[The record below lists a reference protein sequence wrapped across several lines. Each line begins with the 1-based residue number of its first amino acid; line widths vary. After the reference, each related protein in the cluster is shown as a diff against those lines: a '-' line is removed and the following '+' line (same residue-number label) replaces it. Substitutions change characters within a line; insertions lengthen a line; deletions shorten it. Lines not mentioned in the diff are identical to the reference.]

1 MPKRSK
7 RGTPPAETGLE
18 AEFSEAEDARA
29 RAALAARAEEEP
41 PERQLDEPLTVPDGE
56 TPTLKAAIAHA
67 DRGGVGA
74 PVLLSRTPRGRRLI
88 SARSCCA
95 RAGMWRYMGAIRP
108 GSWVTACKAHIDEH
122 LTLYQGQSY
131 AVTEDD
137 TLHPISIKE
146 QVANDD

>member
-7 RGTPPAETGLE
+7 RGRPSAETGLE
-18 AEFSEAEDARA
+18 AELSEAEAARA
-29 RAALAARAEEEP
+29 RAALAARAEEP
-41 PERQLDEPLTVPDGE
+41 PERQLDGPLTVPDGE

-67 DRGGVGA
+67 DRGGIGA
-74 PVLLSRTPRGRRLI
+74 PVLLSRTPRGRRLY
-88 SARSCCA
+88 SANSCCT
-95 RAGMWRYMGAIRP
+95 RSGMWRYMGTVRP

-122 LTLYQGQSY
+122 LTRYQGQSY

-146 QVANDD
+146 QVTNDD